1 MLRKVLVAS
10 LAVAA
15 ISASL
20 FASRPVEAGSCAAL
34 SEKAIGLKQSET
46 SGRALKQLNRKAHHW
61 AKKSGYKK
69 VSVNKL
75 STSCKKKGALYHC
88 TVAAKVCGR

>member
-1 MLRKVLVAS
+1 MRRAQREGNRIE
-10 LAVAA
+10 A
-15 ISASL
+15 I
-20 FASRPVEAGSCAAL
+20 RD
-34 SEKAIGLKQSET
+34 

>member
-15 ISASL
+15 VSASL
-20 FASRPVEAGSCAAL
+20 LAARPVEAGSCAAL
-34 SEKAIGLKQSET
+34 SVSIG
-46 SGRALKQLNRKAHHW
+46 
-61 AKKSGYKK
+61 
-69 VSVNKL
+69 KL
-75 STSCKKKGALYHC
+75 STSCKKKGAFYHC

>member
-15 ISASL
+15 ISA
-20 FASRPVEAGSCAAL
+20 
-34 SEKAIGLKQSET
+34 
-46 SGRALKQLNRKAHHW
+46 HHW

-69 VSVNKL
+69 VGVNKL

-88 TVAAKVCGR
+88 TVAAKVCGS

>member
-10 LAVAA
+10 LAVVAV
-15 ISASL
+15 SASL
-20 FASRPVEAGSCAAL
+20 FAARPVEAGSCAAL

-46 SGRALKQLNRKAHHW
+46 SGRALKQLNRKAQHW

-69 VSVNKL
+69 VSVGKL
-75 STSCKKKGALYHC
+75 SISCKKKGALYHC